1 MAVPAKGEP
10 PPTHISR
17 SLTKRTCS
25 GILAGS
31 EYLFSKLQIRIEVG
45 NMRLHHRPALFFLLT
60 VLCTLTLQESLT
72 FAGDPRFN
80 RHALKG
86 FEAFHVKVER
96 LAPEI
101 EQDGLSALSI
111 QKDVETQLRS
121 AGIKT
126 VPEKES
132 FDIPGNPYLYVNSH
146 VLKLHAS
153 KEYVYSINLSFNQ
166 NVYSVREPKIIL
178 GAGSW
183 SSANVIGITGSLTKI
198 RTSIKNQVDIFIEAY
213 RFANPG
219 D

>member
-1 MAVPAKGEP
+1 
-10 PPTHISR
+10 
-17 SLTKRTCS
+17 
-25 GILAGS
+25 
-31 EYLFSKLQIRIEVG
+31 
-45 NMRLHHRPALFFLLT
+45 MRLHHRPPLLFLLT
-60 VLCTLTLQESLT
+60 VLGILTLQESLA

-86 FEAFHVKVER
+86 FDAFYVTVER

-101 EQDGLSALSI
+101 EQDGLSVVSI
-111 QKDVETQLRS
+111 RKDVESQLRS
-121 AGIKT
+121 AGIKI

-132 FDIPGNPYLYVNSH
+132 FDIPGNPCLYVNAN
-146 VLKLHAS
+146 VLKLQATG
-153 KEYVYSINLSFNQ
+153 EYIYSINLSFNQ

-198 RTSIKNQVDIFIEAY
+198 QMSIKNQIDTFIEAY
-213 RFANPG
+213 RFVNPR